1 MPGSGWLVAGGR
13 REASPTRR
21 GDGTGRRGDLP
32 AARWH
37 RSVTGAAT
45 AAHYAVV
52 KGQRRFVGPLT
63 CVAAS
68 ASPTF
73 AFREALRACFSV
85 FPEGIGLFWRSAI
98 AS

>member
-21 GDGTGRRGDLP
+21 GDGTGRRGDMP
-32 AARWH
+32 AARGH

-52 KGQRRFVGPLT
+52 KRHADLWARSR
-63 CVAAS
+63 AS
-68 ASPTF
+68 RQALGCGG
-73 AFREALRACFSV
+73 AHDLEAK
-85 FPEGIGLFWRSAI
+85 
-98 AS
+98 

>member
-21 GDGTGRRGDLP
+21 GDGTGRRGDMP

-68 ASPTF
+68 A
-73 AFREALRACFSV
+73 RVRRRARPGSEV
-85 FPEGIGLFWRSAI
+85 TLGRGAR
-98 AS
+98 